1 MSNEQQTAS
10 FEEVLLNR
18 LAQRLGV
25 ATAQIEALQLQLEM
39 AKSENEQLR
48 ALLPPE
54 DVDTRLNG
62 APLIKDEVWEQS
74 API

>member
-1 MSNEQQTAS
+1 MSDELQQQPSS

-25 ATAQIEALQLQLEM
+25 ASAQIEMLQLQLEM
-39 AKSENEQLR
+39 AQAENEQLR
-48 ALLPPE
+48 AQLPQ
-54 DVDTRLNG
+54 DVDPSTNG
-62 APLIKDEVWEQS
+62 KTTTDEWQPV